1 MRVLKGRFRRAVLV
15 LFVAA
20 AAAGCATVAQVEL
33 NDPACQS
40 VFQDQMASILVQEG
54 EKPDDARVIAHRAA
68 EEVSYGDVGVRPFS
82 IGSRTTDYTFFV
94 QKKKSGCLLRL
105 VSRQKGFTVYTNDV
119 TYIASRPLTGCLCAT
134 E

>member
-1 MRVLKGRFRRAVLV
+1 VRILKVRFRPALLALLV
-15 LFVAA
+15 A

-33 NDPACQS
+33 NDPACEA

-54 EKPDDARVIAHRAA
+54 EKPDEARLIAHRAA
-68 EEVSYGDVGVRPFS
+68 EEVTYGDVGVRPFS

-94 QKKKSGCLLRL
+94 QKKKSTCLLRL

-119 TYIASRPLTGCLCAT
+119 TYIASRPLNGCLCAT

>member
-1 MRVLKGRFRRAVLV
+1 VRILKGGFRPVVLA
-15 LFVAA
+15 LLAVAA
-20 AAAGCATVAQVEL
+20 SGCATVAQVEL
-33 NDPACQS
+33 NDPACES
-40 VFQDQMASILVQEG
+40 VFQDEMASILVEEG

-68 EEVSYGDVGVRPFS
+68 EEVSFGDVGVRPFS
-82 IGSRTTDYTFFV
+82 VGSRTTDYTFFV

>member
-1 MRVLKGRFRRAVLV
+1 VRILRDSLRPIVLALLV
-15 LFVAA
+15 A

-33 NDPACQS
+33 GDPACQS

-54 EKPDDARVIAHRAA
+54 EKPDDARAIAHRAA

-94 QKKKSGCLLRL
+94 QKKKSACMLRL